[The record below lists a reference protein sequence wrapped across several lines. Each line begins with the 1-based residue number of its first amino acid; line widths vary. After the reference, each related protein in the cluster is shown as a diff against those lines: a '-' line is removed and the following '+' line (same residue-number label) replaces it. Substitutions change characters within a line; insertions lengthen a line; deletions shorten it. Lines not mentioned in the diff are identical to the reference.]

1 MAGQEEHTSHNTML
15 HRGGARWAS
24 DQSDGDTCHQ
34 LINNQAIV
42 NSLDKS
48 ALHQPPPLTWKPLTI
63 LRRQKKKKMP
73 PKLPIAD
80 DFPPNATITISYPGS
95 PDTTPPPTST
105 SAHNILILL
114 HGLGDTATKFASFGR
129 ALNLPETICITVQGP
144 TPLPS
149 SFIDIPGG
157 GFHWGDDVVFN
168 NDNDSRTEGALAM
181 DAGFDRARRLLVKDV
196 ITDTLVRKCGYKL
209 RDIMLLGFG
218 QGGMAALDAAREL
231 GLHPPVED
239 EMTVA
244 ASIESSTESTW
255 TPSSA
260 SAREGRGKIGDKS
273 YYPSLSGVVSFGAAY
288 PLSASTLGPKDR
300 TPVLL
305 LAGRDDG
312 FSAVTDTALKRT
324 RDIFEF
330 VEIHRWNRRGDGM
343 PRSRED
349 MLPVMQ
355 FFARRLQSRKG
366 VPDGAIELT

>member
-1 MAGQEEHTSHNTML
+1 MA
-15 HRGGARWAS
+15 
-24 DQSDGDTCHQ
+24 
-34 LINNQAIV
+34 
-42 NSLDKS
+42 
-48 ALHQPPPLTWKPLTI
+48 
-63 LRRQKKKKMP
+63 P
-73 PKLPIAD
+73 PKIPVAD
-80 DFPPNATITISYPGS
+80 DFPSNVTVVISYPGS
-95 PDTTPPPTST
+95 HDTTPPP
-105 SAHNILILL
+105 AAERAPNILLLL

-129 ALNLPETICITVQGP
+129 ALNLPETICITVQAP

-157 GFHWGDDVVFN
+157 GYHWGNDIVFN
-168 NDNDSRTEGALAM
+168 NDNDARTEGALAM
-181 DAGFDRARRLLVKDV
+181 DAGFSRARKLLVKDV
-196 ITDTLVRKCGYKL
+196 VTDTLVKKYGYKL
-209 RDIMLLGFG
+209 RDIMFLGFG

-239 EMTVA
+239 EMPVA
-244 ASIESSTESTW
+244 ATISSSTEAQW

-260 SAREGRGKIGDKS
+260 SVREGRGKVGDKQ
-273 YYPSLSGVVSFGAAY
+273 YHPSLSGVVSFGAAY
-288 PLSASTLGPKDR
+288 PLSASTVAGGGTKDR

-312 FSAVTDTALKRT
+312 SSAVTDTALRRT
-324 RDIFEF
+324 RDVFEF

-355 FFARRLQSRKG
+355 FFARRLKSRKG

>member
-1 MAGQEEHTSHNTML
+1 MA
-15 HRGGARWAS
+15 
-24 DQSDGDTCHQ
+24 
-34 LINNQAIV
+34 
-42 NSLDKS
+42 
-48 ALHQPPPLTWKPLTI
+48 
-63 LRRQKKKKMP
+63 P
-73 PKLPIAD
+73 PKIPVAD
-80 DFPPNATITISYPGS
+80 DFPSNVTVVISYPGS
-95 PDTTPPPTST
+95 HDTTPPP
-105 SAHNILILL
+105 AAERAPNILLLL

-129 ALNLPETICITVQGP
+129 ALNLPETICITVQAP

-157 GFHWGDDVVFN
+157 GYHWGNDIVFN
-168 NDNDSRTEGALAM
+168 NDNDARTEGALAM
-181 DAGFDRARRLLVKDV
+181 DAGFNRARKLLVKDV
-196 ITDTLVRKCGYKL
+196 VTDTLVKKYGYKL
-209 RDIMLLGFG
+209 RDIMFLGFG

-239 EMTVA
+239 EMPVA
-244 ASIESSTESTW
+244 ATISSSTEAQW

-260 SAREGRGKIGDKS
+260 SAREGRGKVGDKQ
-273 YYPSLSGVVSFGAAY
+273 YHPSLSGVVSFGAAY
-288 PLSASTLGPKDR
+288 PLSASTVAGGGTKDR

-312 FSAVTDTALKRT
+312 SSAVTDTALRRT
-324 RDIFEF
+324 RDVFEF

-355 FFARRLQSRKG
+355 FFARRLKSRKG